1 MDVSEEDNK
10 RKSKDE
16 SRVKPKEQSPVPG
29 RRQGEEKRPLS
40 GNDTTM
46 VEISMTGKYE
56 RTLNGET
63 KVVGITGHEKE
74 TNSVADVTNNLSKD
88 AKPSETVTKGKD
100 VAGRKEESL
109 TENVQYKSRTVTTA
123 QVVQEKTTSKISFPP
138 PRSPATGRRQLPAD
152 PSLRFP
158 QTTKE
163 NIVIKSSHSK
173 QEVVERNEKR
183 TPSAKPLSELNVH
196 SNTAQQFVTGVPKS
210 TKTHATPPVPMP
222 RSSGSTSAPNQR
234 LSGTAGAPVAMPRS
248 SGSTV
253 GRHQSQQPDTSGYP
267 DAFNKRKS
275 RESREISD
283 AALHQLGKFLV
294 VRVSPASS
302 PCQFGENL
310 STYKPP
316 LL

>member
-10 RKSKDE
+10 RTSKDE
-16 SRVKPKEQSPVPG
+16 ARVKPKEQSPVPG
-29 RRQGEEKRPLS
+29 RRQVEEKRPLK
-40 GNDTTM
+40 GNDITM
-46 VEISMTGKYE
+46 AEISMTRKYE

-63 KVVGITGHEKE
+63 KVVGITSHEKE
-74 TNSVADVTNNLSKD
+74 TNTLAGVTNNLSKD

-100 VAGRKEESL
+100 VAERKEESS
-109 TENVQYKSRTVTTA
+109 TANVQYKSRTVTTA
-123 QVVQEKTTSKISFPP
+123 QVVQEKTTSKISVPP
-138 PRSPATGRRQLPAD
+138 PRSPAPSRRQLPAD
-152 PSLRFP
+152 PSLSFP

-163 NIVIKSSHSK
+163 NITIKSNHSK
-173 QEVVERNEKR
+173 QKVVERNEQR

-196 SNTAQQFVTGVPKS
+196 SNIEQQSVTGIPKS

-222 RSSGSTSAPNQR
+222 RSSGSNSAPNQR

-248 SGSTV
+248 TGSTG
-253 GRHQSQQPDTSGYP
+253 GRNQSQQPDTSGYP

-283 AALHQLGKFLV
+283 AVLHQLGKFLV
-294 VRVSPASS
+294 VRVSPTSS
-302 PCQFGENL
+302 HCQFGENL

>member
-29 RRQGEEKRPLS
+29 RRQGEEKRPLA

-74 TNSVADVTNNLSKD
+74 TNTVADVTNNLSKD

-109 TENVQYKSRTVTTA
+109 TANVQYKSRTVTTA
-123 QVVQEKTTSKISFPP
+123 QVVQEKTTSKISCPP

-158 QTTKE
+158 QTKE

-173 QEVVERNEKR
+173 QEVVERNEQR

-196 SNTAQQFVTGVPKS
+196 SNTVQQSVTGIPKS

-248 SGSTV
+248 SGSTG